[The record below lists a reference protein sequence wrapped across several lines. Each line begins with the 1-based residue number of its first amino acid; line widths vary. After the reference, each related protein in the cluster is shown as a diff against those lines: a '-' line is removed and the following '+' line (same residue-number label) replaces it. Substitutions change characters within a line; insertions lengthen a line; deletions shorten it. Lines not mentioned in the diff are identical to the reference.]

1 MGPATNAWVIG
12 TMAFGMGLLNYRD
25 ILPTRDVQ
33 VSRKSE
39 VDNQIFEELATRF
52 ANEGMAGGL
61 HIGASLRRDLLDYSL
76 SSLAAVDA
84 YLAIVHAQPGTDR
97 QMLIV
102 ALRCGAYVGEVMRR
116 NTGTG
121 MQWRTFDRAAAIS
134 PLVKD
139 LGKQPSTL
147 GVLIHDTGGISFP
160 LGKVIKFLTLGPH
173 ESVRVFVESLS
184 YHDVA

>member
-1 MGPATNAWVIG
+1 LAGISST
-12 TMAFGMGLLNYRD
+12 
-25 ILPTRDVQ
+25 TRTLSRREIRRI
-33 VSRKSE
+33 SRKSE

-52 ANEGMAGGL
+52 VNQDVAGGL
-61 HIGASLRRDLLDYSL
+61 HMGTSLRRDLLDYSL
-76 SSLAAVDA
+76 NSLAAVDA
-84 YLAIVHAQPGTDR
+84 YLAIIHAQPGTDR

-116 NTGTG
+116 NSGAA

-147 GVLIHDTGGISFP
+147 GVLIHQTGSISFP
-160 LGKVIKFLTLGPH
+160 LGKVVKFLTLGPH